1 MVAQY
6 GVMGIVMGIRRRIP
20 HWASRLIFVVVGAD
34 SRVAFASHIRFVPH
48 PVDNAGIRTCLIL
61 IPVMLGFVFGLL
73 TLLLHRG
80 FHVRGI
86 DPNEP
91 VDVRDLLLRFAYPA
105 GAFCITA
112 TLVSLI
118 SSLAFWL
125 ANGSLESADSVMSGL
140 M

>member
-1 MVAQY
+1 M
-6 GVMGIVMGIRRRIP
+6 
-20 HWASRLIFVVVGAD
+20 
-34 SRVAFASHIRFVPH
+34 
-48 PVDNAGIRTCLIL
+48 L

-73 TLLLHRG
+73 MLLLHRG

-112 TLVSLI
+112 TLVS
-118 SSLAFWL
+118 
-125 ANGSLESADSVMSGL
+125 
-140 M
+140 